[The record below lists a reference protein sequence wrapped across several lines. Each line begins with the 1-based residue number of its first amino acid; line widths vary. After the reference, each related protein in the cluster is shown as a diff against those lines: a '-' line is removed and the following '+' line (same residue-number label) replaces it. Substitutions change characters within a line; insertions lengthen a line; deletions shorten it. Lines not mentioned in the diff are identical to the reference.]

1 MTNKEFLQKPMRIQ
15 KRIDALILQKQSF
28 EELAN
33 SIPGGN
39 YDQPVV
45 QKTRS
50 QQAPFIKWIDKIMEV
65 EKKIDELTV
74 EYEKAKE
81 EVLAAIYELSNPDY
95 QNILIMRYLND
106 YSWQTICT
114 KMYVSLTTAKRWH
127 WDALNSIKI
136 NVGP

>member
-15 KRIDALILQKQSF
+15 RRIDALKLQKQSF

-65 EKKIDELTV
+65 EKKIEELTA
-74 EYEKAKE
+74 EYEKAKD
-81 EVLAAIYELSNPDY
+81 EVLTAIYQLPNPDY

-106 YSWQTICT
+106 YSWATICT

-127 WDALNSIKI
+127 WGALNSLKI

>member
-33 SIPGGN
+33 SIPSGN

-50 QQAPFIKWIDKIMEV
+50 QQAPFLKWIDKIMEV

-81 EVLAAIYELSNPDY
+81 EVLAAIYQLPNTDY

>member
-1 MTNKEFLQKPMRIQ
+1 MTNKEFLQKTLRIQ
-15 KRIDALILQKQSF
+15 RRIDALVLQKESF

-45 QKTRS
+45 QKTRN

-65 EKKIDELTV
+65 EKKIEELSA

-81 EVLAAIYELSNPDY
+81 EVLAAIYQLTNPDY

-106 YSWQTICT
+106 YSWSTICER
-114 KMYVSLTTAKRWH
+114 MYISLTTAKRWH
-127 WDALNSIKI
+127 WDALNSVKI
-136 NVGP
+136 NIGP